1 MPPKSMQ
8 HKLTRVRPPRVHIT
22 QDVETGSAIEM
33 VELPFVVGVIGDF
46 SGQPA
51 EPLAPVRDRKF
62 VEINPDNF
70 DTVLKAMNPR
80 LSLTVDNKLA
90 KDDAKA
96 ARLKL
101 DLTFESLEDF
111 EPQRVAEQVPALKQ
125 LVDLRTKLSDLKG
138 SLQGN
143 PKFEELLLETVQNT
157 EKRGQLATEIQR
169 SKEDKDK

>member
-1 MPPKSMQ
+1 
-8 HKLTRVRPPRVHIT
+8 
-22 QDVETGSAIEM
+22 VETGAAIEM
-33 VELPFVVGVIGDF
+33 TELPFVVGVLGDF

-51 EPLAPVRDRKF
+51 EPLAQVPERKF

-80 LSLTVDNKLA
+80 LSLSVDNKLA
-90 KDDAKA
+90 KDDASA
-96 ARLKL
+96 ARLKV

-125 LVDLRTKLSDLKG
+125 LLDLRTKLADLKG

-143 PKFEELLLETVQNT
+143 LKFEELLHEAVQNT
-157 EKRGQLATEIQR
+157 ERRSQLATEIER